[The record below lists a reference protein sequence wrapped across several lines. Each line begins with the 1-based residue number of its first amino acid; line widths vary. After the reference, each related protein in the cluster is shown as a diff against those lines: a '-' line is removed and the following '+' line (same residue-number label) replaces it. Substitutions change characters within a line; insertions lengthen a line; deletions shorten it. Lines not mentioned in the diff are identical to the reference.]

1 MLDPQR
7 ESRHLRPTSAA
18 IAFSSLTSSSDGLS
32 HLGRPV
38 RPLQE
43 ISDEGVVIRQWYSLG
58 NRILS
63 VEDFETVWQNGI
75 DFVVTR

>member
-1 MLDPQR
+1 MFDTQR
-7 ESRHLRPTSAA
+7 ECARHLRPTSAA
-18 IAFSSLTSSSDGLS
+18 IAFSSSSSDGLS

-63 VEDFETVWQNGI
+63 FEDFETVWQNGI